1 MSCENTLGASRI
13 VKQGRVD
20 DFFEYLLIQL
30 NHHRSR
36 ILQDRKRYVKHFYT
50 KQIQIYMKS
59 NVARRPNRLI
69 QNNAQSTI

>member
-13 VKQGRVD
+13 VKQGRVY

-30 NHHRSR
+30 NHNRSR
-36 ILQDRKRYVKHFYT
+36 ILRDIVKHFYT

-69 QNNAQSTI
+69 QNNSRSTI